1 MLHLTTVEK
10 TTYTLLQQLFEINFI
25 REKFALAGG
34 TSLALQIGHRKSID
48 LDLFSPSEFNV
59 KELEI
64 ILTSAPNIQFNYAG
78 SNSRMLFCYI
88 NHIKCDFVNEP
99 ASLIEPFGND
109 NSFLYYSIKDI
120 AAMKMHTVCG
130 RGKKKDFFDIYSLLQ
145 LYDWQT
151 MLSWFEKKY
160 SANQLYFLWRSI
172 SYFTDAEDDPEI
184 QGLAPFTKN
193 WEEIKEFILKTC
205 I

>member
-1 MLHLTTVEK
+1 MLHLTTVEEA
-10 TTYTLLQQLFEINFI
+10 TYKLLQQLFEITFI
-25 REKFALAGG
+25 QEHFALAGG
-34 TSLALQIGHRKSID
+34 TSLALQIGHRRSID
-48 LDLFSPSEFNV
+48 LDLFSPTAFNV

-64 ILTSAPNIQFNYAG
+64 ILASNPNIQFEYVGN
-78 SNSRMLFCYI
+78 NSRMLFCYI

-99 ASLIEPFGND
+99 ASLIEPFQNNIGVI
-109 NSFLYYSIKDI
+109 YYSIKDI

-145 LYDWQT
+145 LNSWQT
-151 MLSWFEKKY
+151 MLTWFEKKY

-184 QGLAPFTKN
+184 EGIPPFTKR

-205 I
+205 G

>member
-1 MLHLTTVEK
+1 MLHLTTVEEE
-10 TTYTLLQQLFEINFI
+10 TYKLLQQLFEITFI
-25 REKFALAGG
+25 REHFALAGG
-34 TSLALQIGHRKSID
+34 TSLALQIGHRRSID
-48 LDLFSPSEFNV
+48 LDMFSPAEFNV

-64 ILTSAPNIQFNYAG
+64 ILASNPNIKFEYVD
-78 SNSRMLFCYI
+78 SNSRMLFCYM

-99 ASLIEPFGND
+99 APLIEPFENINGV
-109 NSFLYYSIKDI
+109 LYYSVKDI

-145 LYDWQT
+145 LHSWQT
-151 MLSWFEKKY
+151 MLTWFEKKY

-172 SYFTDAEDDPEI
+172 SYFTDAEDNPEI
-184 QGLAPFTKN
+184 EGIPPFTKS
-193 WEEIKEFILKTC
+193 WEEIKEMILKAC